1 MSDDSNKRPTEL
13 PVLAQLGSE
22 GMLPMDRRQAIK
34 VMAIAAATAPA
45 VASCAPEASIDTT
58 SASNSTLV
66 SNPKAMGTLWDP
78 DLVRPVVP
86 WERILTSDELESLAI
101 LCDVIVPAD
110 RRSPSASQVGAH
122 DFIDEWVSAP
132 YVGNADDLVMIRGG
146 LVWLDQQ
153 AAERFDDGLRF
164 RNLLTEQQRM
174 ICDDICF
181 LPEAA
186 AGHEA
191 AARFFDRVRDLTST
205 AFWTTQAGMD
215 DLQYMGNVPLA
226 QWDPPPPDVLRH
238 LGLG

>member
-86 WERILTSDELESLAI
+86 WERILTSDE
-101 LCDVIVPAD
+101 P
-110 RRSPSASQVGAH
+110 
-122 DFIDEWVSAP
+122 VS
-132 YVGNADDLVMIRGG
+132 YTH
-146 LVWLDQQ
+146 
-153 AAERFDDGLRF
+153 
-164 RNLLTEQQRM
+164 LT
-174 ICDDICF
+174 
-181 LPEAA
+181 LPTKA
-186 AGHEA
+186 
-191 AARFFDRVRDLTST
+191 
-205 AFWTTQAGMD
+205 
-215 DLQYMGNVPLA
+215 
-226 QWDPPPPDVLRH
+226 
-238 LGLG
+238 